1 MRSPN
6 RRKLT
11 QRVVEALPTPDRETV
26 WWDRELPGF
35 GVRVY
40 PSGSKVYMVH
50 TRANG
55 KSIRVT
61 IGSHRLWR
69 VREVRR
75 EAGRMIASLKEGGRP
90 TRPGAPPRSVAGPT
104 IGELAE
110 DYMSQYVA
118 LHCKSSTARSA
129 RHLFDKHVVPQFGS
143 LRFGEISPDQ
153 VATFHGG
160 LHETPAAANQAVA
173 LLARLYRHAEVSG
186 HAVEGGNPCR
196 FIKRYPARS
205 RVRVMSIAEVER
217 LGIALDELESRG
229 RVPTSAAAALRLLL
243 VTGCRRNEILN
254 LRWEDVD
261 LEHDWLRLGDA
272 TTGTRSVPL
281 SPAARKHLTALPRRP
296 GNPWVIAGRRP
307 GTRLSNLN
315 ESWKVV
321 RAEAGLDDV
330 RIEDFRAFY
339 VSRAVALG
347 VGLTTI
353 GQLLGHKQIQTTARY
368 VQLARDSVKAAAE
381 SVSASLAAD
390 MDIPPDVCRT
400 A

>member
-6 RRKLT
+6 TLKLT

-55 KSIRVT
+55 KSTRVT
-61 IGSHRLWR
+61 IGSHRLWS
-69 VREVRR
+69 VREARR
-75 EAGRMIASLKEGGRP
+75 EAARNIASLKKGGRP
-90 TRPGAPPRSVAGPT
+90 TRPGAPPRPVAGPT
-104 IGELAE
+104 IAELAE
-110 DYMSQYVA
+110 DYMNQYVA

-129 RHLFDKHVVPQFGS
+129 RHLVDKHVVPQFGS
-143 LRFGEISPDQ
+143 LRLGEISPDQ

-160 LHETPAAANQAVA
+160 LHNTPVAANQAVA
-173 LLARLYRHAEVSG
+173 LLARLYRHAEASG

-205 RVRVMSIAEVER
+205 RVRVMSIQEVER
-217 LGIALDELESRG
+217 LDVALDDLRG
-229 RVPTSAAAALRLLL
+229 RGKVSTSAATALRLLL

-261 LEHDWLRLGDA
+261 LEHNWLLLRDA
-272 TTGTRSVPL
+272 TTGARSVPL
-281 SPAARKHLTALPRRP
+281 SPAARELLTALPRQP

-321 RAEAGLDDV
+321 RAEAELDDV

-339 VSRAVALG
+339 ISRAVALG
-347 VGLTTI
+347 MGLTTI
-353 GQLLGHKQIQTTARY
+353 GQLLGHKQIQTTARF
-368 VQLARDSVKAAAE
+368 VQLERDAVKAAAE

-390 MDIPPDVCRT
+390 LDISPDLWRT

>member
-26 WWDRELPGF
+26 WWDRELSGF

-50 TRANG
+50 TRASG
-55 KSIRVT
+55 KSTRVT
-61 IGSHRLWR
+61 IGSHRLWS
-69 VREVRR
+69 VREARR
-75 EAGRMIASLKEGGRP
+75 EAARMIVSLKEGGRP

-104 IGELAE
+104 IAELAE
-110 DYMSQYVA
+110 DYMNQYVA

-129 RHLFDKHVVPQFGS
+129 RHLLDKHVVPHFGA
-143 LRFGEISPDQ
+143 LRFGEISPDR
-153 VATFHGG
+153 VATFHSG

-173 LLARLYRHAEVSG
+173 MLARLYRHAEVSG

-196 FIKRYPARS
+196 FIKRYPARN
-205 RVRVMSIAEVER
+205 RVRVMSNPEVDR
-217 LGIALDELESRG
+217 LGIALKNLESRG
-229 RVPTSAAAALRLLL
+229 KVSTSAAAALRLLL
-243 VTGCRRNEILN
+243 LTGCRRNEILN

-261 LEHDWLRLGDA
+261 LEHDWLRLRDA
-272 TTGTRSVPL
+272 TTGARSISL
-281 SPAARKHLTALPRRP
+281 SPTARQILTALPRQP

-321 RAEAGLDDV
+321 RAEAGLNDV
-330 RIEDFRAFY
+330 RIEDFRAYF
-339 VSRAVALG
+339 VSTAVALG
-347 VGLTTI
+347 VSLTTI
-353 GQLLGHKQIQTTARY
+353 GKLLGHKQIQTTARY

-381 SVSASLAAD
+381 SVAASLAAD
-390 MDIPPDVCRT
+390 MDTAPDAWRT